1 MESRRLPKDLDYEKV
16 HGLRIEAQQK
26 LQKIRPDNFGQASR
40 ISGVSPA
47 DVAALMVFVE
57 SRRERE
63 KSRLETENLCGET
76 QNSDT

>member
-26 LQKIRPDNFGQASR
+26 LQKIRPDHFGQASR